1 MSDYGKR
8 IAFIDCHVQG
18 IFNGNIGFVRYWRDA
33 GNLCLGIYLQN
44 LWEQDAAI
52 CSVICESVRGKDEV
66 LLTEIPILKG
76 KGEGSCLIHKE
87 EFREAD
93 VLRLRMEWGGKRIGS
108 CNIALSG
115 KEEDVGQTVKEEKWV
130 QMQAKYPCFYPFA
143 DQGCYVILQEGER
156 ELLPPKCRNLWE
168 KEFWTESYK
177 KYRHMIAGEYDIG
190 GRKQFYLGFPGF
202 YGEEEQ
208 RIAAEA
214 GFIGYEFS
222 GAAGYYLYPLGES
235 I

>member
-8 IAFIDCHVQG
+8 VAFIDCHVQG
-18 IFNGNIGFVRYWRDA
+18 IFNGNIGFVRYWWEA
-33 GNLCLGIYLQN
+33 GHLCLGIYLQN
-44 LWEQDAAI
+44 LWEQNVAI
-52 CSVICESVRGKDEV
+52 CRVICECGHKEEV
-66 LLTEIPILKG
+66 FLTEIPILKG

-87 EFREAD
+87 EIPETD
-93 VLRLRMEWGGKRIGS
+93 VLRLRMEWGEKRFGF
-108 CNIALSG
+108 CNITLPG
-115 KEEDVGQTVKEEKWV
+115 HKEEGGQMLKEDKWE
-130 QMQAKYPCFYPFA
+130 QLRAKYPCFYPFA
-143 DQGCYVILQEGER
+143 DQGCYVILQEAEW
-156 ELLPPKCRNLWE
+156 ELLPGKCRNLWE
-168 KEFWTESYK
+168 KEFRTESYE
-177 KYRHMIAGEYDIG
+177 KYHHMILGEYDIG
-190 GRKQFYLGFPGF
+190 GRKQFYLGLPGF